1 MRADNWRRGRKIEL
15 PVLLRHLRV
24 GGVNLT
30 RTSIALVVERISIL
44 SVYGVVF
51 TMLSFLE
58 TPKLFNDLETNKSR
72 IVNRSGAGSSKRSLN
87 DNQSKAIWTHP
98 DRSSEDKMK
107 NGEKIC
113 PEIEI
118 EIGEIKGVK
127 VKLINYTPRVKEPDE
142 LINDAVELA
151 RMARVKNLSDEDL
164 KFIKDSEKYWSDW
177 LFDQSER
184 I

>member
-1 MRADNWRRGRKIEL
+1 
-15 PVLLRHLRV
+15 
-24 GGVNLT
+24 
-30 RTSIALVVERISIL
+30 
-44 SVYGVVF
+44 
-51 TMLSFLE
+51 
-58 TPKLFNDLETNKSR
+58 
-72 IVNRSGAGSSKRSLN
+72 
-87 DNQSKAIWTHP
+87 
-98 DRSSEDKMK
+98 MK

-151 RMARVKNLSDEDL
+151 RMARIKNLSDEDL